1 MAKWVKNPPAKQVT
15 QVRSFSQEDCLE
27 EDMAIHSSILACR
40 ILWTEEPGGLQPIGL
55 QRVRHTTERLTSLHF
70 SSLQGLQE
78 DLVCLSTQQS
88 VLGLVDC

>member
-40 ILWTEEPGGLQPIGL
+40 ILWTEEPDDLQF
-55 QRVRHTTERLTSLHF
+55 TESQKVGH
-70 SSLQGLQE
+70 
-78 DLVCLSTQQS
+78 D
-88 VLGLVDC
+88 